1 MYLAGKRRR
10 CFHFAPPAS
19 NPAHHKVNPRFLL
32 LLHLLTLVFSAWS
45 AAAPAAPIDC
55 TAVTFNRLASSA
67 TVTVSWIDNSTNETA
82 WQLYARDNTSS
93 NFTPIGNVFAS
104 SSIAQTGSTFS
115 VNWSFAQLN
124 KFYQFAILA
133 INASG
138 STPSNFA
145 SLRTDDLGAPFNFQ
159 VVPLDPFNVFLYW
172 DEGSTSENG
181 FSIER
186 KIGSGPWTILTPTV
200 SANIIDSGI
209 KPYTAPLTEYSFRVR
224 AYKGGAPTSPDSAA
238 GSTAVSAYSPVVT
251 MTAAAYNLSATPV
264 PGQSKVNL
272 AWPNISNETGYRI
285 IYRSQND
292 FVYSILTTLA
302 ANTATYQATT
312 PAIEPG
318 NTYEF
323 IVQPLIGSTPIG
335 ETNAASATVD
345 GITSIAG
352 ASGLPGAAFSH
363 SFTHASSASVSSRS
377 LTGVPGGLAFN
388 TGNGILS
395 GVCPVPG
402 VYPMNYTLNL
412 SNGGVLTQ
420 QFSLRVRPVAGPPAV
435 GTLIPGWNASAGG
448 QRNTSLAG
456 TFTDAEAESAVRVS
470 TTLGNMDFILF
481 NNATPAT
488 VTNFM
493 SYVNAGK
500 YGNVAFH
507 RSVPGFVV
515 QTGGFSGTGV
525 GSNFTSVITSPPV
538 INEPGISNLRGTI
551 AMAKVGGNP
560 NSATSQFFVNVE
572 DNAGNLDYQNGGFT
586 VFGRVAGNGMTV
598 ADAINALPR
607 ATYNLFLNG
616 SATPTSFADFPMNAP
631 VAPVSMNQANV
642 VKILSVAAIPTLSYH
657 ISGNTQPDVATASV
671 VNGEL
676 RISGLRG
683 GQTTI
688 TVTATDLD
696 NLTASQDI
704 AVNLTDTF
712 NTWAA
717 RTAFPNGQN
726 GLLQNPDDDG
736 LINLL
741 EYAFFGDPAQSS
753 EAQLPVMGT
762 TAAPRTATIQFP
774 VRKFTSGLR
783 YVVEANNQ
791 LTGAWT
797 EVWNSSQGFAHAQV
811 VSAVDLADRTLVTIK
826 DLVAMTEQPARFLR
840 VKVVQN

>member
-1 MYLAGKRRR
+1 
-10 CFHFAPPAS
+10 
-19 NPAHHKVNPRFLL
+19 VNPRFLL
-32 LLHLLTLVFSAWS
+32 LLHLLTLLFSAWS

-55 TAVTFNRLASSA
+55 SAVTFNRLASNA

-82 WQLYARDNTSS
+82 WQLFVRDNTSS
-93 NFTPIGNVFAS
+93 NFTAVGNPFAS

-124 KFYQFAILA
+124 KFYQFTILA
-133 INASG
+133 IDATG
-138 STPSNFA
+138 GYTPSNFA
-145 SLRTDDLGAPFNFQ
+145 SLRTDDLGAPLNSQ
-159 VVPLDPFNVFLYW
+159 VVALDPFNVFLYW
-172 DEGSTSENG
+172 EEASTSENG

-186 KIGSGPWTILTPTV
+186 KIGSGPWTILTPTI
-200 SANIIDSGI
+200 SANILDSGI
-209 KPYTAPLTEYSFRVR
+209 KPYTTPLTEFYFRVR
-224 AYKGGAPTSPDSAA
+224 AYKGGAPTTPDSSA

-251 MTAAAYNLSATPV
+251 MTAAAYTLTATPV
-264 PGQSKVNL
+264 PGQTNVNL

-292 FVYSILTTLA
+292 FFYNILTTLA
-302 ANTATYQATT
+302 ANTATYQAST

-352 ASGLPGAAFSH
+352 STGVPGTPFSH
-363 SFTHASSASVSSRS
+363 TFTHASSATVTSRS

-388 TGNGILS
+388 NGNGILS
-395 GVCPVPG
+395 GVCPAPG

-420 QFSLRVRPVAGPPAV
+420 QFSLRVRPVAGPPAL
-435 GTLIPGWNASAGG
+435 GTLIPGWNASASG
-448 QRNTSLAG
+448 QRNTPLAG

-470 TTLGNMDFILF
+470 TSLGNMDFILF

-488 VTNFM
+488 VANFM
-493 SYVNAGK
+493 SYMNAGK

-525 GSNFTSVITSPPV
+525 GSNFTSVVTSPPV
-538 INEPGISNLRGTI
+538 VNEPGISNLRGTI

-560 NSATSQFFVNVE
+560 NSATSQFFVNVN

-607 ATYNLFLNG
+607 ATYNLFLNS
-616 SATPTSFADFPMNAP
+616 SATPTSFADFPMNAA

-657 ISGNTQPDVATASV
+657 ISGNTQPDVATATV

-696 NLTASQDI
+696 NLTASQNVS
-704 AVNLTDTF
+704 VNLTDTF
-712 NTWAA
+712 STWAA
-717 RTAFPNGQN
+717 RTSFPNGQS
-726 GLLQNPDDDG
+726 GLLQNPDGDG
-736 LINLL
+736 LINLF

-753 EAQLPVMGT
+753 EAELPVMGAT
-762 TAAPRTATIQFP
+762 TAPKTATIQFP
-774 VRKFTSGLR
+774 VRKFTSGLS
-783 YVVEANNQ
+783 YVVQANNQ
-791 LTGAWT
+791 LTGTWT
-797 EVWNSSQGFAHAQV
+797 DIWNSAQGFAHAQV
-811 VSAVDLADRTLVTIK
+811 VTAVDQPDRTLITIK
-826 DLVAMTEQPARFLR
+826 DVSAMANQSARFLR
-840 VKVVQN
+840 VKVVQD